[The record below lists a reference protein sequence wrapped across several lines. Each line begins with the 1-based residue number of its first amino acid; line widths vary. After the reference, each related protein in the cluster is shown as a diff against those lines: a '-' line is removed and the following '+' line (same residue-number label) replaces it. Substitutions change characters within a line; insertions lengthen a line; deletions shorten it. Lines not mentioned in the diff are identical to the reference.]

1 MSKSKENILTI
12 GNLWHL
18 CIVRWRWFAISV
30 LVCLLFAVRYILTT
44 PYLYTRTASIIISE
58 EALGNNASN
67 SSNSFND
74 IGFVTQKSKVSD
86 VVRHITSLEVLV
98 EVAKQME
105 EGISD
110 SDAIEMAEGI
120 QDRLSVEA
128 EGANSNIINLTYQ
141 DSTTAIAGKTL
152 SLIIK
157 VFNEKWIEDKQTII
171 RNSSLFIDSRLR
183 LLEHDLNL
191 VDDSISS
198 FKSRYGITELENV
211 GNVYLQQ
218 QSNAD
223 AEILRLMNQKAMAEY
238 IRSLLEDTSSQQ
250 QLLLVNSGINNNLIE
265 SQITLYNN
273 LLLQMQ
279 SHMEYTSE
287 QNPLMINLEKELKS
301 LRKNILSNVVN
312 HIRTIDIQLY
322 SLREYHGE
330 TASKI
335 SSNPTQAKHLI
346 SIQRSQKVKES
357 LYTFLLQKKEE
368 NEISITY
375 KPSPSQVIDMPHGS
389 GKPSSPKRARVLIG
403 AILFGL
409 IAPLT
414 LIFILASFDSSVRD
428 RSDVEAVDGLQFL
441 GDVPFVKRRIS
452 WANQL
457 KRFWK
462 KSGSDPFVVRDGG
475 QDPVNEAFRMI
486 RTHLERH
493 KDSHADHKVLMVTSD
508 EEQTGKTFVGMNL
521 ALALALVDR
530 RVLFIDADLRK
541 HGASRLW
548 HTPKEGL
555 SDYLKGRTSDA
566 STLFWHQDNYP
577 NLDVLPS
584 GMHPANPTEL
594 LNSSM
599 FGKLIADVRP
609 RYDYI
614 IIDTPQANKLADAGI
629 IAKYADCT
637 LYIIHAGVFERNNLE
652 QLKQQEG
659 EKPSQL
665 IVLNQVKM
673 EY

>member
-1 MSKSKENILTI
+1 MGKPKENILTI

-30 LVCLLFAVRYILTT
+30 LVCLLFAVKYILTT

-67 SSNSFND
+67 SSNSFSD
-74 IGFVTQKSKVSD
+74 IGFVTQKSKASD

-98 EVAKQME
+98 EVAKEVE

-110 SDAIEMAEGI
+110 GDAISMAEGI
-120 QDRLSVEA
+120 QDRLSAEA
-128 EGANSNIINLTYQ
+128 EGPNSNIINLTYQ
-141 DSTTAIAGKTL
+141 DSSTAIAEKTL

-157 VFNEKWIEDKQTII
+157 VFNEKWIEDKQAII
-171 RNSSLFIDSRLR
+171 RSSSLFIDTRLR
-183 LLEHDLNL
+183 LLERDLNL

-198 FKSRYGITELENV
+198 YKSRYGITELENV
-211 GNVYLQQ
+211 GNIYLQQ

-238 IRSLLEDTSSQQ
+238 IRSLLEDASSQQ

-301 LRKNILSNVVN
+301 LRKNILSNVIN

-335 SSNPTQAKHLI
+335 SSNPAQAKHLI

-403 AILFGL
+403 AVLFGL

-428 RSDVEAVDGLQFL
+428 RSDVEAVDGLLFL

-452 WANQL
+452 WISRL

-462 KSGSDPFVVRDGG
+462 KSDGNPFVVSDGG

-486 RTHLERH
+486 RTHLERY
-493 KDSHADHKVLMVTSD
+493 KDSHDDHKVYMATSA

-521 ALALALVDR
+521 ALVLALTGR

-541 HGASRLW
+541 HTASRLW
-548 HTPKEGL
+548 RAPKEGL
-555 SDYLKGRTSDA
+555 SDYLKGDIPDV
-566 STLFWHQDNYP
+566 STLFWHQDKYP
-577 NLDVLPS
+577 TLDVLPS
-584 GMHPANPTEL
+584 GMHPTNPTEL

-599 FGKLIADVRP
+599 LGKLIADTRP
-609 RYDYI
+609 LYDYI
-614 IIDTPQANKLADAGI
+614 IIDTPHADKLADAEI
-629 IAKYADCT
+629 IAKHADYA
-637 LYIIHAGVFERNNLE
+637 LYIIRAGVFERNNLE

-659 EKPSQL
+659 EKTSRL
-665 IVLNQVKM
+665 VVLNQVQI